1 MSYLC
6 ELKLAISHYFSLL
19 SQLMYR
25 ALFRGVLTVTLLLG
39 AYCTHAQQFGGNPP
53 AIHWNQVNTPAAR
66 IIFPVGLDSA
76 GFRVAGIIQQINDQT
91 KHTIG
96 YKQKQINVV
105 LQNQLITT
113 NGYVGLA
120 PFRSEF
126 YLVPAQNSF
135 SLGSLPIA
143 DQLAIHEFRHVQ
155 QYNNSDVGLTRF
167 LHVLFGEGGQSL
179 AYGLAVPNW
188 FAEGDAVFNETLLTN
203 QGRGRLPYFF
213 NGYRSLW
220 SAGKNYSWMKLRN
233 GSYLD
238 YVPDWYPLGY
248 MLVAYGRDTYGS
260 DIWKKINNRAASY
273 QSFIYPFQKAVKRYT
288 EKNYTTF
295 RASALNYF
303 KEQLVTPQLEQGTR
317 KYKRGQHFIANQEF
331 PAYVDDETIIYRK
344 SSYKQR
350 AAFVMKKGNKEQRI
364 RLSDFTVDGYFTYNN
379 HQIIYASRRPDLR
392 WGYREYNELKII
404 DVKSGAQHKI
414 TNKTKYFAPAFNAD
428 NSRIVA
434 VDVQPSGKYALHVLN
449 IDGKLIQAVPNPYN
463 FYYTYPKFYNESQIV
478 AAVRKN
484 DGKMS
489 VALIDIKT
497 GKLDELTPANIAPK
511 AFPVV
516 KGDTV
521 YFTGTS
527 GVNDKLFA
535 VSVTSRKLYELHNDS
550 LQSYIGNYQPAIGT
564 GKVAWVSF
572 SAYGY
577 QLHEVAKSSII
588 KNQISELPPLA
599 GFNIASLRKDS
610 AANLL
615 SEINTPALPLKKYPK
630 FTRPFNFHSL
640 IPYFDDPEYSFS
652 LVGQNILNTL
662 ESELS
667 FTYNRNEGH
676 KQIGFTSTY
685 GALFPYLFGSL
696 NYTLDRRD
704 YGFDRNRNPVEINWN
719 ETQVQ
724 AGLQVPL
731 NFSKGR
737 NYTRINIVSSVNYSI
752 NSVKQLAFKNALPNN
767 AYLNNSIT
775 FNNQIAAPV
784 QHIYPHLAQTI
795 TLTYRNTINNLNAHQ
810 FLASGSFYFPGLF
823 NNHSLVFNVA
833 HQRRDR
839 NYSIFSNQLPFSRG
853 YTADNLYRLYKA
865 GVNYHFPIAYPDA
878 GFANLVYLLRL
889 RGNLFYDYTHGT
901 DFYTNGTNFKA
912 DFRSAGAELY
922 FDTQWFNQS
931 RITFGVRYTHLLD
944 RDVFGGAGN
953 NRFTL
958 IVPLSI
964 F

>member
-1 MSYLC
+1 MFKPVFRCL
-6 ELKLAISHYFSLL
+6 LTLGMLL
-19 SQLMYR
+19 S
-25 ALFRGVLTVTLLLG
+25 
-39 AYCTHAQQFGGNPP
+39 AYKVNAQQFGGNPP
-53 AIHWNQVNTPAAR
+53 AIKWNQVNTPAAR

-76 GFRVAGIIQQINDQT
+76 GYRVASIIQQINNQT
-91 KHTIG
+91 KPTIG

-126 YLVPAQNSF
+126 YLIPAQNSF

-167 LHVLFGEGGQSL
+167 LHVLFGEGGQQL

-188 FAEGDAVFNETLLTN
+188 FAEGDAVFNETLVTE

-220 SAGKNYSWMKLRN
+220 AAGKNYSWMKLRN
-233 GSYLD
+233 GSYID

-248 MLVAYGRDTYGS
+248 MLIAYGRDTYGS
-260 DIWKKINNRAASY
+260 DIWRKINDRAASY
-273 QSFIYPFQKAVKRYT
+273 RSLTYPFQKAVKTYT
-288 EKNYTTF
+288 GQDYTTF
-295 RASALNYF
+295 RTAALNHF
-303 KEQLVTPQLEQGTR
+303 KKQLVTPQLEQGAS
-317 KYKRGQHFIANQEF
+317 KYKSNQHFIANQEF
-331 PAYVDDETIIYRK
+331 PAYVDDETVIYRK

-350 AAFVMKKGNKEQRI
+350 PAFVMRKGNVEHRI

-379 HQIIYASRRPDLR
+379 DQIVYASRRPDVR
-392 WGYREYNELKII
+392 WGYREFNEIKII
-404 DVKSGAQHKI
+404 DVKTGAQRKI
-414 TNKTKYFAPAFNAD
+414 TSKTKYFAPAFNAD

-434 VDVQPSGKYALHVLN
+434 VYAQPSGKYALHIIN
-449 IDGKLIQAVPNPYN
+449 AADGKLVTEVLNPGN
-463 FYYTYPKFYNESQIV
+463 VYYTYPKFYNEGQIV
-478 AAVRKN
+478 ATVRRG

-489 VALIDIKT
+489 VALIDIQT
-497 GKLDELTPANIAPK
+497 GKLDDLTPADIAPK

-516 KGDTV
+516 KNDTV
-521 YFTGTS
+521 YFTGTL

-535 VSVTSRKLYELHNDS
+535 LSVKDRKLFELQNDS
-550 LQSYIGNYQPAIGT
+550 LQSYIGNYQPAVSAN
-564 GKVAWVSF
+564 KVAWVSF

-577 QLHEVAKSSII
+577 QLHQVAKNSLNKQAVSA
-588 KNQISELPPLA
+588 LPPLSN
-599 GFNIASLRKDS
+599 FQVSSLQKDT

-615 SEINTPALPLKKYPK
+615 ANVNTEVLPLKKYPK

-652 LVGQNILNTL
+652 LMGENILNTFQ
-662 ESELS
+662 SELS
-667 FTYNRNEGH
+667 FTYNRNEGY
-676 KQIGFTSTY
+676 KQFGFTSTY
-685 GALFPYLFGSL
+685 GALFPYLFGSV

-704 YGFDRNRNPVEINWN
+704 YGFDRNRNPVKVNWN

-724 AGLQVPL
+724 AGLQLPL
-731 NFSKGR
+731 NFSQGR
-737 NYTRINIVSSVNYSI
+737 NYTRFNIVSSINYSI
-752 NSVKQLAFKNALPNN
+752 NDVKQAAFKNALPNN
-767 AYLNNSIT
+767 TYLNNSISFT
-775 FNNQIAAPV
+775 NQIAAPV

-795 TLTYRNTINNLNAHQ
+795 TLTYRNTINDLNAHQ
-810 FLASGSFYFPGLF
+810 FLASGTFYFPGLF
-823 NNHSLVFNVA
+823 TNHSLVFNVA

-853 YTADNLYRLYKA
+853 YTSDNLYRLYKA
-865 GVNYHFPIAYPDA
+865 GANYHFPIAYPDA

-889 RGNLFYDYTHGT
+889 RGNVFYDYTHGT

-922 FDTQWFNQS
+922 FDTQWFNESQ
-931 RITFGVRYTHLLD
+931 ITFGLRYTYLLD
-944 RDVFGGAGN
+944 KDIFGGAGS

-958 IVPLSI
+958 ILPLSI

>member
-1 MSYLC
+1 MFKPVFRL
-6 ELKLAISHYFSLL
+6 LLAALL
-19 SQLMYR
+19 SSS
-25 ALFRGVLTVTLLLG
+25 AFV
-39 AYCTHAQQFGGNPP
+39 AKAQQFGGNPS
-53 AIHWNQVNTPAAR
+53 AIKWNQVNTPAAR

-76 GFRVAGIIQQINDQT
+76 GYRVASIIQQINNRI
-91 KHTIG
+91 KPTIG

-126 YLVPAQNSF
+126 YLIPAQNSF
-135 SLGSLPIA
+135 SLGSLSIA

-167 LHVLFGEGGQSL
+167 LHVLFGEGGQQL

-188 FAEGDAVFNETLLTN
+188 FAEGDAVFNETLLTD

-220 SAGKNYSWMKLRN
+220 AAGKNYSWMKLRN
-233 GSYLD
+233 GSYVD

-248 MLVAYGRDTYGS
+248 MLVAYGRDTYGN
-260 DIWKKINNRAASY
+260 DVWKKINNRAASY
-273 QSFIYPFQKAVKRYT
+273 QSFIYPFQNAVKTYT
-288 EKNYTTF
+288 GKDYATF
-295 RASALNYF
+295 RTSALNYF
-303 KEQLVTPQLEQGTR
+303 KKQLITRQLEQGAQ
-317 KYKRGQHFIANQEF
+317 KYKTNQHFIANQEF

-350 AAFVMKKGNKEQRI
+350 PAFIMRKGNTERRI

-379 HQIIYASRRPDLR
+379 GEIVYASRRPDLR
-392 WGYREYNELKII
+392 WGYREFNEIKII
-404 DVKSGAQHKI
+404 DVKTGAQRKV
-414 TNKTKYFAPAFNAD
+414 TTKTKYFAPAFNAN

-434 VDVQPSGKYALHVLN
+434 VDAQPSGKYALHVLN
-449 IDGKLIQAVPNPYN
+449 AADGKLISSIPNPQN
-463 FYYTYPKFYNESQIV
+463 LYYTYPKFYTENQIV
-478 AAVRKN
+478 AAIRKG

-489 VALIDIKT
+489 VALIDVAT
-497 GKLDELTPANIAPK
+497 GQVDDLSPASIAPK

-516 KGDTV
+516 KNDTV

-535 VSVTSRKLYELHNDS
+535 VSVKDRKLFELQSDS
-550 LQSYIGNYQPAIGT
+550 LQSYIGNYQPAVSANN
-564 GKVAWVSF
+564 VAWVSF

-577 QLHEVAKSSII
+577 QLHEVAKGSLT
-588 KNQISELPPLA
+588 KQVVTALPQLPD
-599 GFNIASLRKDS
+599 FNIASLQRDS
-610 AANLL
+610 SANLL
-615 SEINTPALPLKKYPK
+615 STVNTEVLPLKKYPK

-652 LVGQNILNTL
+652 LVGENILNTFQ
-662 ESELS
+662 SELS
-667 FTYNRNEGH
+667 LTYNRNEGY
-676 KQIGFTSTY
+676 KQFGFTSTY
-685 GALFPYLFGSL
+685 GALFPYLFGSV

-704 YGFDRNRNPVEINWN
+704 YGFDRNRNPVEVNWN

-731 NFSKGR
+731 NLSQGR
-737 NYTRINIVSSVNYSI
+737 NYTRFNIVSSINYSI
-752 NSVKQLAFKNALPNN
+752 NDVKQAAFKNALPNN
-767 AYLNNSIT
+767 TYLNNSIT
-775 FNNQIAAPV
+775 FSNQIAAPV
-784 QHIYPHLAQTI
+784 QHIYPHLAQNI
-795 TLTYRNTINNLNAHQ
+795 TLTYRNTINSLNAHQ
-810 FLASGSFYFPGLF
+810 LLASGTFYFPGLF
-823 NNHSLVFNVA
+823 TNHSLVFNIA

-853 YTADNLYRLYKA
+853 YTSDNLYRLYKA
-865 GVNYHFPIAYPDA
+865 GANYHFPIAYPDA

-889 RGNLFYDYTHGT
+889 RGNIFYDYTHGT

-912 DFRSAGAELY
+912 DFRSAGAELF
-922 FDTQWFNQS
+922 FDTQWFNES
-931 RITFGVRYTHLLD
+931 RITFGLRYTYLLD
-944 RDVFGGAGN
+944 RDIFGGAGS

-958 IVPLSI
+958 ILPLNI

>member
-1 MSYLC
+1 MYKPIFRCL
-6 ELKLAISHYFSLL
+6 LA
-19 SQLMYR
+19 
-25 ALFRGVLTVTLLLG
+25 VTLLLS
-39 AYCTHAQQFGGNPP
+39 AYEAQAQQFGGNPP
-53 AIHWNQVNTPAAR
+53 AIKWNQVNTPAAR
-66 IIFPVGLDSA
+66 IIFPAGLDSA
-76 GFRVAGIIQQINDQT
+76 GFRVASIIQQINNQI
-91 KHTIG
+91 KPTIG

-126 YLVPAQNSF
+126 YLIPAQNSF

-167 LHVLFGEGGQSL
+167 LHILFGEGGQQL

-188 FAEGDAVFNETLLTN
+188 FAEGDAVYNETLVTK

-220 SAGKNYSWMKLRN
+220 AAGKNYSWMKLRN
-233 GSYLD
+233 GSYID

-248 MLVAYGRDTYGS
+248 MLIAYGRDTYGS
-260 DIWKKINNRAASY
+260 DIWRKINNRAASY
-273 QSFIYPFQKAVKRYT
+273 KSLTYPFQKTVKTYT
-288 EKNYTTF
+288 GQDYSTF
-295 RASALNYF
+295 RTAALNYF
-303 KEQLVTPQLEQGTR
+303 KKQLVTPQLEQGTR
-317 KYKRGQHFIANQEF
+317 KYKSNQHFIANQEF

-350 AAFVMKKGNKEQRI
+350 AAFVIKKGDDERRI

-379 HQIIYASRRPDLR
+379 DQIVYASRRPDLR
-392 WGYREYNELKII
+392 WGYREYNEIKII
-404 DVKSGAQHKI
+404 DVKTGAQRKI
-414 TNKTKYFAPAFNAD
+414 TSKTKYFAPAFNAN
-428 NSRIVA
+428 NSHIVA
-434 VDVQPSGKYALHVLN
+434 VDAQPSGKYALHILN
-449 IDGKLIQAVPNPYN
+449 AANGELVSAIPNPGN
-463 FYYTYPKFYNESQIV
+463 LYYTYPKFYNENEVI
-478 AAVRKN
+478 AAVRKG

-489 VALIDIKT
+489 IALIDVQT
-497 GKLDELTPANIAPK
+497 GIPDDLTPADIAPK
-511 AFPVV
+511 AFPVL
-516 KGDTV
+516 KNDTV

-535 VSVTSRKLYELHNDS
+535 VSVKDRKIYELQSDS
-550 LQSYIGNYQPAIGT
+550 LHSYIGNYQPAVSAN
-564 GKVAWVSF
+564 KVAWVSF
-572 SAYGY
+572 SAFGY
-577 QLHEVAKSSII
+577 QLHQVN
-588 KNQISELPPLA
+588 KNSLSKHAVSALPPLPN
-599 GFNIASLRKDS
+599 FQISSLQKDS
-610 AANLL
+610 ATNLL
-615 SEINTPALPLKKYPK
+615 ANVNTELLPFKKYPK

-652 LVGQNILNTL
+652 LMGQNILNTFQ
-662 ESELS
+662 SELS
-667 FTYNRNEGH
+667 FTYNRNEGY
-676 KQIGFTSTY
+676 KQFGFTSTY
-685 GALFPYLFGSL
+685 GALFPYLFGSV

-704 YGFDRNRNPVEINWN
+704 YGFDRNRNPVEVNWN

-731 NFSKGR
+731 NFSQGR
-737 NYTRINIVSSVNYSI
+737 NYTRFNITSSINYSI
-752 NSVKQLAFKNALPNN
+752 NDVKQAAFKNSLPNN
-767 AYLNNSIT
+767 TYLNNSISFT
-775 FNNQIAAPV
+775 NQIAAPV

-795 TLTYRNTINNLNAHQ
+795 TLTYRNTINSLNAHQ
-810 FLASGSFYFPGLF
+810 FLASGTFYFPGLF
-823 NNHSLVFNVA
+823 PNHSLVFNVA

-853 YTADNLYRLYKA
+853 YTSDNLYRLYKA
-865 GVNYHFPIAYPDA
+865 GINYHFPIAYPDA

-889 RGNLFYDYTHGT
+889 RGNVFYDYTHGA
-901 DFYTNGTNFKA
+901 DFYTNGTKFKA

-922 FDTQWFNQS
+922 FDTQWFNETPV
-931 RITFGVRYTHLLD
+931 TFGLRYTYLVD
-944 RDVFGGAGN
+944 KDIFGGTGS

-958 IVPLSI
+958 ILPLSI